1 MKKILL
7 EINIDFESPIPVYE
21 QLKKKIKQAIAKRI
35 ILQGEDLPSIR
46 EMASYLKINPNTVA
60 RSYRELVQEGIIKGR
75 AGKGFW
81 LERIKNLQKN
91 QVDFIREE
99 FLEFLEKAVKM
110 GFSAEEIE
118 KLVNEF
124 LLEKK

>member
-1 MKKILL
+1 M
-7 EINIDFESPIPVYE
+7 NIDFASPIPVYE
-21 QLKKKIKQAIAKRI
+21 QLKKKIKQAVAKRI

-81 LERIKNLQKN
+81 LERIKNLEKN

-118 KLVNEF
+118 KLVSEF
-124 LLEKK
+124 LSEKK